1 MVDKEQ
7 ELGNSTI
14 MVDWLSQYTPIVFS
28 GFCFL
33 SFLISMPGVWLGLYE
48 NCIRNRASNLR
59 TERIVLYL
67 SCASSAMSF
76 IGSFHWV
83 ALYDVTVC
91 VVIGFL
97 WFVACISLLVIT
109 VCIGI
114 HLLIQIFQ
122 PKTLSIFRGDKMKKY
137 KRLELV
143 YLASIVFVVI
153 AFSLWPLIGKAY
165 GYNDWLCWINGHEK
179 DGSINLP
186 GYITVV
192 AFYAATSVGLTFSAV
207 VVVIVKIIL
216 CIRKRNAPNLYIWVF
231 SVYLFTSWVVIFV
244 TSVFTFF
251 QADSLKSTKGLT
263 VICSGLSP
271 LMASLSTSIAV
282 TYKKVIYRSPIVPR
296 RLPRAVCYGSM
307 SSGSGHSGGSKQID
321 WTSTVTEQW
330 IPPPTGLINSDE
342 SDTYNDD
349 YFGGIGDAVIT
360 RSAIRL
366 N

>member
-1 MVDKEQ
+1 M
-7 ELGNSTI
+7 N
-14 MVDWLSQYTPIVFS
+14 DWLYNYTPLVFS

-48 NCIRNRASNLR
+48 NCIKNRASNLR

-76 IGSFHWV
+76 IGSFHWI
-83 ALYDVTVC
+83 ALYDLTIC

-122 PKTLSIFRGDKMKKY
+122 PKILSIFRGDKTKKY

-143 YLASIVFVVI
+143 YLASVVFIVIVF
-153 AFSLWPLIGKAY
+153 ALWPLIGKAY
-165 GYNDWLCWINGHEK
+165 GYNGWLCWINGHNN

-192 AFYAATSVGLTFSAV
+192 AFYAATSVGLTFSAG

-216 CIRKRNAPNLYIWVF
+216 CVRKRNTSSLYLWVF

-244 TSVFTFF
+244 TCVFTFL
-251 QADSLKSTKGLT
+251 QNDSLKSTKGLT

-282 TYKKVIYRSPIVPR
+282 TYKKVLYRSPIVPR
-296 RLPRAVCYGSM
+296 RLPRPVRYGSM
-307 SSGSGHSGGSKQID
+307 SSGSGHSGGGKQYD
-321 WTSTVTEQW
+321 WTSSVCTEW
-330 IPPPTGLINSDE
+330 IPPPTGLINSDR
-342 SDTYNDD
+342 SDTYCDNH
-349 YFGGIGDAVIT
+349 FGGIDDFVIT
-360 RSAIRL
+360 
-366 N
+366 